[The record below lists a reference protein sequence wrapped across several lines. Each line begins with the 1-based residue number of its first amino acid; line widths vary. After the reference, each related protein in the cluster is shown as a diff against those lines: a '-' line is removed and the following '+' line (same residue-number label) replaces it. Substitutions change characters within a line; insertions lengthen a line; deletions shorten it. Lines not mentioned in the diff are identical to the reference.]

1 MIPAHGYNESLLMKL
16 GIHLY
21 LPACTLAQGQCWLKL
36 LCIWNVRGLWQIPT
50 YFNSNCKRLIILL
63 YFTMACIFFPLDNSK
78 TRASTQPPN
87 NDFRTKRCS
96 FLSHR
101 AESTEVAPLTLDRG
115 FNDLKN
121 FASSLWDTSKVSAW
135 RSLNAMRPYFQSPI
149 FWPVTSIT
157 WLGLETLR
165 GKL

>member
-1 MIPAHGYNESLLMKL
+1 MDIMNLCLWSWAFICIFQHVHWHRDSVGSSCCVYGMCGARDKYPLILTVIAKGSLF
-16 GIHLY
+16 Y
-21 LPACTLAQGQCWLKL
+21 CTVQWL
-36 LCIWNVRGLWQIPT
+36 V
-50 YFNSNCKRLIILL
+50 Y
-63 YFTMACIFFPLDNSK
+63 FFPLDNSK
-78 TRASTQPPN
+78 TRASTQPPD

-121 FASSLWDTSKVSAW
+121 FALSLWDTSKVSAW